1 MAIRRVLVSF
11 AAENPTPMFEL
22 FVTIFAALFSVVNPM
37 GAVPFFLGMTPD
49 YTPQERNHTA
59 LMSSIFFVLI
69 LLSFFFAGTAI
80 LSFFGITINAMRI
93 AGGLIIMSS
102 GYALLQGKF
111 AESRAINKK
120 VREETLAKEDISFS
134 PMAMPML
141 SGPGSISLLIGMYN
155 EYEGW
160 NEKFMVAGTVVFLG
174 VIIYFIL
181 RSSPML
187 FRVLGVTGLKAL
199 SRIMGFLVM
208 AIGIEFIIDGVVN
221 LVASK

>member
-1 MAIRRVLVSF
+1 
-11 AAENPTPMFEL
+11 MFEL

-49 YTPQERNHTA
+49 YTPKERNHTA

-141 SGPGSISLLIGMYN
+141 SGPGSISLLIGLYN

-160 NEKFMVAGTVVFLG
+160 DEKFMVAGTVVFLG
-174 VIIYFIL
+174 FIIYFIL

-187 FRVLGVTGLKAL
+187 FRILGVTGLKAL

-208 AIGIEFIIDGVVN
+208 AIGIEFIIDGIVN
-221 LVASK
+221 LVASKGL